1 MKIAMLLENPLQI
14 VGVIN
19 AIAAIM
25 AENVGFQALY
35 LSGAGVANAS
45 LGLPDVG
52 ETKLEDVLID
62 VRRITQATNLPL
74 LVDVDT
80 GWEEES
86 GIEKTVIEMIS
97 AGAAGIQIE
106 DQIPAKRC
114 GHLAGKKLVTT
125 EHMVKR
131 IESAITARHENDLMI
146 IARTDAVGVEGF
158 DVAISR
164 AKHYVQAGADAI
176 FAEAVR
182 SLDDYKKFVDSVSV
196 PVLANM
202 TEFGKTPLMS
212 VEELKSV
219 GIKMVLYPLSAF
231 RAMNAAAWG
240 VYQDIRQNGTQRASV
255 SKMQSREE
263 LYRLLK
269 YQG

>member
-1 MKIAMLLENPLQI
+1 MISENPLQI

-19 AIAAIM
+19 ALAAIM
-25 AENVGFQALY
+25 AENAGFKALY

-45 LGLPDVG
+45 LGIPDIG
-52 ETKLEDVLID
+52 ETTLEDVLID
-62 VRRITQATNLPL
+62 VRRITRATQLPL

-80 GWEEES
+80 GWEDEA
-86 GIEKTVIEMIS
+86 GIEKTVNEMIK

-114 GHLAGKKLVTT
+114 GHLEGKKLVTT
-125 EHMVKR
+125 EHMVER
-131 IESAITARHENDLMI
+131 IKSAIKACKNRDLMI
-146 IARTDAVGVEGF
+146 MARTDAISVEGIEA
-158 DVAISR
+158 AINRS
-164 AKHYVQAGADAI
+164 KKYVKAGADAI
-176 FAEAVR
+176 FAEAV
-182 SLDDYKKFVDSVSV
+182 LGVDDYKKFVDQLSV

-212 VEELKSV
+212 VDALKAV

-231 RAMNAAAWG
+231 RAMNAAAWD
-240 VYQDIRQNGTQRASV
+240 VYKDIRENGTQVASV
-255 SKMQSREE
+255 SKMQSREV

-269 YQG
+269 YTEGEKK